1 MSWVEQL
8 KPDDDVKVEII
19 YPREYVEYSM
29 STIRKYSRGI
39 SYLCKGAAVL
49 GDDDTEFL
57 VFGITVL
64 QTSILEEV
72 FRKFGV
78 ELQHEHGMASDGARW
93 TYFYADLRGL
103 LKRMNEEG
111 DFDFEEEWE

>member
-1 MSWVEQL
+1 MGWVEEP
-8 KPDDDVKVEII
+8 KPDDDVEVEII

-49 GDDDTEFL
+49 GEDDTEFL

-64 QTSILEEV
+64 QTSIVEEV

-78 ELQHEHGMASDGARW
+78 EMTHEHGTLPDGTRW
-93 TYFYADLRGL
+93 TYFYADLREL
-103 LKRMNEEG
+103 RKRMNKDGE
-111 DFDFEEEWE
+111 FDFEEEWE

>member
-1 MSWVEQL
+1 MGWVEEL
-8 KPDDDVKVEII
+8 KPDDDVTVEII
-19 YPREYVEYSM
+19 YPREYVEYSRN
-29 STIRKYSRGI
+29 TIRKYSRGI

-57 VFGITVL
+57 VYGITVL
-64 QTSILEEV
+64 QTFIVEEV

-78 ELQHEHGMASDGARW
+78 EMEHEHGKLPSGTRW

-103 LKRMNEEG
+103 RKRMNEDGE
-111 DFDFEEEWE
+111 FDFEEEWE

>member
-1 MSWVEQL
+1 MSWVEEL

-29 STIRKYSRGI
+29 STNHKYSRGI

-57 VFGITVL
+57 VYGITVL
-64 QTSILEEV
+64 QTFILEEV
-72 FRKFGV
+72 FKCFGV
-78 ELQHEHGMASDGARW
+78 EMTHEHGTLPCGTRW

-103 LKRMNEEG
+103 RKRMNEDGE
-111 DFDFEEEWE
+111 FDFEEEWE